1 MRCFRSL
8 AGPLICFLIFC
19 SPCSPTIANSFA
31 DDAVYFGKVVRSI
44 HYDADTPIDP
54 SHYDPYLGIRPGDVL
69 TRTTLKAAI
78 QSLYDTGRFSNIVVD
93 AVLEEGGVI
102 LHFKLRLNY
111 YFNEFSVEGKVDL
124 NGRSPSEVM
133 SLPVGE
139 RFTSD
144 KLEEARQTMLKYMHD
159 RGFFLASVQARTKP
173 VESNRQ
179 VNTTFEVE
187 SGKLATIAS
196 IEVRGVPPA
205 DAPKILD
212 ILDLAKGK
220 KYDREHVRRQME
232 SLKKHFLKRGFLGAA
247 ATLPP
252 EVFDSSTNTV
262 RVAVEVSN
270 YGLVR
275 VSVDGFKIAKDRLR
289 RLLPVLSEGVQDEL
303 LKEGET
309 NLRNFLEES
318 GYPEAEIAIE
328 DARDKQGVR
337 IVTYKIDEGRK
348 VTVSDVGFQ
357 GNESF
362 STETLLAAVQIQPAR
377 FLQKS
382 VYSVQ
387 KLDADVEALRA
398 LYESA
403 GYLNAEIIPVIV
415 PVKGAERLRITFEV
429 EEGSLARTRDLV
441 FVGNTSLT
449 SAALQLKMGLAPSG
463 PYSPHLVERD
473 RQAILAAYNDAGF
486 LQPRV
491 IYRVSDPDAANSY
504 LVEFQI
510 TEGKKSFVD
519 EIILLGNKRTRE
531 SVIKKRIGLK
541 ENDPLSLGRMLE
553 TQQSLYNLGV
563 FDRVRVTPQNQES
576 VAAYQDVVVRLD
588 EAKQIT
594 VGYGLGY
601 HERERLRGTLELRH
615 LNILG
620 TARRADLRLRG
631 SRLEQGVL
639 LSFQQ
644 PQIRFLPLD
653 SYFTFSARVK
663 KEVSF
668 EAKRVNASYQ
678 FGQPLSNHSWGLLRY
693 NFKNVRV
700 SDLKVNLSDL
710 EREDTPRN
718 LSTVSASYV
727 NDTRDDYLDAQKGFF
742 TSTDLSLTT
751 RALGSS
757 NNFVSFYT
765 QNHYY
770 RKLPA
775 GLLFSA
781 SVSFG
786 TAHPF
791 RGDTII
797 PISER
802 FFAGGGSSLR
812 GFEIDHAGPLAL
824 SKPDPNLPDKIT
836 YNPVGGNALLI
847 ANGEVRVPLLSRLHF
862 AVFYDTGN
870 VFLNL
875 RDIAFSKFSHASG
888 FGLRIKTPF
897 GPLRVDYGFNLK
909 NSNCVFYAPGTDCVP
924 ASLRDV
930 GFRSRHLHV
939 NIGPA
944 F

>member
-1 MRCFRSL
+1 M
-8 AGPLICFLIFC
+8 ICFLILC
-19 SPCSPTIANSFA
+19 WPCSLTSANSFE
-31 DDAVYFGKVVRSI
+31 DDSVYFGKVIRSI
-44 HYDADTPIDP
+44 HYDGDRPIDP
-54 SHYDPYLGIRPGDVL
+54 SHYEPYLGIRPGDVL
-69 TRTTLKAAI
+69 TRTVLKSAI
-78 QSLYDTGRFSNIVVD
+78 QSLYETGRFSSIVVD
-93 AVLEEGGVI
+93 AVLQEGGVTI
-102 LHFKLRLNY
+102 RFKVRLNY

-124 NGRSPSEVM
+124 NGRSASEVM

-144 KLEEARQTMLKYMHD
+144 KLEEARQTMLKYLHD
-159 RGFFLASVQARTKP
+159 RGFYLARVQVRTKLS
-173 VESNRQ
+173 ESNRQ

-212 ILDLAKGK
+212 VLDLEKGK
-220 KYDREHVRRQME
+220 KYDRDHVRRQLE
-232 SLKKHFLKRGFLGAA
+232 DLKKHFLKRGYLGAA
-247 ATLPP
+247 ATIPT

-262 RVAVEVSN
+262 RVAVDVTN

-275 VSVDGFKIAKDRLR
+275 VDIDGFKISKDQLR
-289 RLLPVLSEGVQDEL
+289 RLLPILSEGVQDEL
-303 LKEGET
+303 LKEGEV
-309 NLRNFLEES
+309 NLRAFLEES
-318 GYPEAEIAIE
+318 GYPEAELSIE
-328 DARDKQGVR
+328 DTRDKQGVR

-348 VTVSDVGFQ
+348 VTVTDVDFQ

-362 STETLLAAVQIQPAR
+362 PTETLLASIQIQPAR

-387 KLDADVEALRA
+387 KLDADVEALRS

-429 EEGSLARTRDLV
+429 EEGPLARTRDLV

-449 SAALQLKMGLAPSG
+449 SADLQLKMGLAPSG
-463 PYSPHLVERD
+463 PYSPHIAERD

-491 IYRVSDPDAANSY
+491 TYHVSDPDAANSY

-510 TEGKKSFVD
+510 TEGRKSFVD
-519 EIILLGNKRTRE
+519 EIILLGNRRTRE
-531 SVIKKRIGLK
+531 SVIKKRIGLN
-541 ENDPLSLGRMLE
+541 ESDALSLGKMLE
-553 TQQSLYNLGV
+553 TQQALYNLGV
-563 FDRVRVTPQNQES
+563 FDRVRVTPQNPES
-576 VAAYQDVVVRLD
+576 LAAYQDVVVRMD
-588 EAKQIT
+588 ESKQIT

-644 PQIRFLPLD
+644 PQLRFLPLD
-653 SYFTFSARVK
+653 SYLTFSARVK
-663 KEVSF
+663 KETSF
-668 EAKRVNASYQ
+668 EAKRVSASYQ
-678 FGQPLSNHSWGLLRY
+678 FGQPLNNHSWALLRY
-693 NFKNVRV
+693 NFRNVRV
-700 SDLKVNLSDL
+700 SDLKVTISEL

-718 LSTVSASYV
+718 LSTVSASYI
-727 NDTRDDYLDAQKGFF
+727 NDTRDNYLDAQKGFF
-742 TSTDLSLTT
+742 SSTDLSLTT
-751 RALGSS
+751 KALGSS
-757 NNFVSFYT
+757 NNFVSLFT

-775 GLLFSA
+775 GLLFST
-781 SVSFG
+781 SLSFG
-786 TAHPF
+786 SAHPF

-824 SKPDPNLPDKIT
+824 SKPDPINPNTIV
-836 YNPVGGNALLI
+836 YRPVGGNTLLI
-847 ANGEVRVPLLSRLHF
+847 ANGEVRLPLLSRLHL

-875 RDIAFSKFSHASG
+875 KEMAFSKFSHAAG
-888 FGLRIKTPF
+888 FGLRIRTPF
-897 GPLRVDYGFNLK
+897 GPLRLDYGFNLK
-909 NSNCVFYAPGTDCVP
+909 NSSCVLSLPGTDCVP
-924 ASLRDV
+924 ASLRDL